1 MTHTKSVL
9 FLQLSELQQAA
20 RVGRRRGKDTGLTSC
35 KRNKTQH
42 ICLQTRATAKLL
54 QEVSRNCPYWH
65 PESCSLS
72 PFLLPCN
79 YLSVSVPVTLQR
91 PGKELSEVESHTYH
105 ADRHPL
111 LRGSGGVRFV
121 LLQDT
126 RAQLLQKL
134 QRTKSKEVFIRDDS
148 RTMELQNLH
157 PALHPLTQ
165 GTKMKDSV
173 LVWTVLSL
181 LVLK

>member
-9 FLQLSELQQAA
+9 FLQLSELQQSA
-20 RVGRRRGKDTGLTSC
+20 RAGKRRSKDTGLTSR

-42 ICLQTRATAKLL
+42 ICLQTRETAKLL
-54 QEVSRNCPYWH
+54 QEVSGNCAYWH

-79 YLSVSVPVTLQR
+79 YLSVSVPVTLQS
-91 PGKELSEVESHTYH
+91 PGKELSEVECHTYH

-111 LRGSGGVRFV
+111 LRGSGGIRFV

-134 QRTKSKEVFIRDDS
+134 QRTKPRRFSS
-148 RTMELQNLH
+148 GM
-157 PALHPLTQ
+157 TQ
-165 GTKMKDSV
+165 GPWNHRTFTQDCIHSPRE
-173 LVWTVLSL
+173 
-181 LVLK
+181 

>member
-1 MTHTKSVL
+1 M
-9 FLQLSELQQAA
+9 
-20 RVGRRRGKDTGLTSC
+20 GRGKDTGLTSC

-42 ICLQTRATAKLL
+42 ICLQTRTTAKLL
-54 QEVSRNCPYWH
+54 QEVSRNCPSWH

-79 YLSVSVPVTLQR
+79 YLSVSVPVTLQS
-91 PGKELSEVESHTYH
+91 PGKELSEVESHAYH
-105 ADRHPL
+105 TDRHPL
-111 LRGSGGVRFV
+111 LRGSGGVSFV

-134 QRTKSKEVFIRDDS
+134 QRTKNKEVFIRGDS
-148 RTMELQNLH
+148 RTLELQNLH
-157 PALHPLTQ
+157 PGLHPLTQ
-165 GTKMKDSV
+165 GTKTKGSV

-181 LVLK
+181 LVLKLEESFSYIKSPAGTA